1 MRPSFEQ
8 SRERTMTEPVKTV
21 CQIAEQVRHIVPL
34 LKGPEQKW
42 FSDYLKTVV
51 IPLIRQAENAG

>member
-1 MRPSFEQ
+1 
-8 SRERTMTEPVKTV
+8 MTEPVKTV

-42 FSDYLKTVV
+42 FADYLRTVV